1 MKQANNE
8 KLAQKQEN
16 DGVIDLQERMDKIIL
31 KVATLKSSA
40 RLNMQQLVEVHDEVM
55 NDSKDNGTTETI
67 EELYKLRQTL
77 K

>member
-1 MKQANNE
+1 M
-8 KLAQKQEN
+8 
-16 DGVIDLQERMDKIIL
+16 IDLQERMDRIIL
-31 KVATLKSSA
+31 KVAPLKSSA